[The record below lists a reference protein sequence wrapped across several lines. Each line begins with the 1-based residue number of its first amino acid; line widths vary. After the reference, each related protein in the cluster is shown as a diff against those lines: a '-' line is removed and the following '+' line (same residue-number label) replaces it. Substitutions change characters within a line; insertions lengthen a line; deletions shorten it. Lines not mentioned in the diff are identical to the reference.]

1 MVAIDSVTGNE
12 GPLAELCAHWLREH
26 GIEAIS
32 QPCKG
37 RNNAISVV
45 GEGERALIL
54 SGHLDTVPPN
64 QGEWTYGPFNPT
76 VADGRVYGLGT
87 SDLHASTVGTYFAS
101 LFLRELDLPGRYVT
115 VHTIEEET
123 TGDGTTGFL
132 DWAEREKFLDCSS
145 TSCIV
150 TEPTGLEHVCL
161 GNRGSSFM
169 VLRVEGLGGH
179 GSRPH
184 LARNPIGK
192 VMQILDGLR
201 DLQQRWK
208 EQYPDPD
215 FGHTTLTPTA
225 LNAGDLGR
233 TNVIPQ
239 IAEAVV
245 DCRVTPR
252 LYADDLAIFR
262 RDLGARID
270 SFREAGYS
278 ITWRELYAREGH
290 RLDREHPLAKT
301 VMSVLREDLD
311 LPARFTYTPAGNDA
325 VFYGRRGIPT
335 INKVGPGH
343 PECAHRVDEYVSIE
357 NLLRGVE
364 LYIWIGL
371 RYFALE

>member
-12 GPLAELCAHWLREH
+12 GPLAEFCAKWLREH
-26 GIEAIS
+26 GIQAIL

-64 QGEWTYGPFNPT
+64 RGEWTYGPFTPT

-101 LFLRELDLPGRYVT
+101 LFLRDYDLPGRYVT
-115 VHTIEEET
+115 VNSIEEET
-123 TGDGTTGFL
+123 TGHGTIGFL
-132 DWAEREKFLDCSS
+132 DWAEEGKFLDFSN

-150 TEPTGLEHVCL
+150 TEPTGLDQVCL
-161 GNRGSSFM
+161 GNRGSSFV

-201 DLQQRWK
+201 ELQQRWK
-208 EQYPDPD
+208 EQYTDPD

-225 LNAGDLGR
+225 LNAGDPGR

-239 IAEAVV
+239 IAEAVI

-252 LYADDLAIFR
+252 LYADDLAVFR
-262 RDLGARID
+262 GDLGALID
-270 SFREAGYS
+270 SFREEGYE
-278 ITWRELYAREGH
+278 IGWRELYAREGH
-290 RLDREHPLAKT
+290 RLDREHPLAQT

-311 LPARFTYTPAGNDA
+311 IPARFQVTPAGNDA

-335 INKVGPGH
+335 INKLGPGH
-343 PECAHRVDEYVSIE
+343 PECAHRVDEYVTTR

-371 RYFALE
+371 RHFGVG